1 MIRPLLLGFLLL
13 AACGKVAGPDIQV
26 SDAWSRATAAD
37 QTSAAVYATIRN
49 EGATSDQLLAV
60 STDRAS
66 QAMLH
71 EGSMENGVA
80 RMRMVE
86 RVELAPG
93 EAVQL
98 EPGGAHVMLMGVA
111 EPLNAG
117 QRFTLRLR
125 FEKSGERTVPVT
137 VVAAGER

>member
-1 MIRPLLLGFLLL
+1 MGC
-13 AACGKVAGPDIQV
+13 AAG
-26 SDAWSRATAAD
+26 
-37 QTSAAVYATIRN
+37 QTSAAVYAMIRN
-49 EGATSDQLLAV
+49 EGATSDSLLAV

-66 QAMLH
+66 HAMLH

-93 EAVQL
+93 ETVEL
-98 EPGGAHVMLMGVA
+98 KPGGAHVMLTGVT

-125 FEKSGERTVPVT
+125 FQKSGERTVSVT